1 MSNLIPYSRQHI
13 DKKDILIVNKAIK
26 SDLITTGKFVEIF
39 EKNLKNYF
47 KSKYVS
53 VCSSGTAAIHLA
65 LLAIGAKKND
75 NIILPSINFVAAENM
90 SKLIGVNIFLQMLM
104 KKLGK

>member
-39 EKNLKNYF
+39 EKNLKIILNQNMF
-47 KSKYVS
+47 LFVR
-53 VCSSGTAAIHLA
+53 VVQAAIHLA